1 MKETFEILTDST
13 FDLMPKQVDELN
25 ISVVP
30 MSFQME
36 GVNYLHY
43 HDFRQMSLDEF
54 YTKLKKNNQ
63 LKSDSVTV

>member
-1 MKETFEILTDST
+1 MKEMFEILTDST

-36 GVNYLHY
+36 GVNYLKD
-43 HDFRQMSLDEF
+43 HDFRQVPLDEF
-54 YTKLKKNNQ
+54 YTKLKKNN
-63 LKSDSVTV
+63 